1 MTFKNTEKEII
12 KAIVKYGR
20 TEKTL
25 SGILNASGLL
35 EKRGIGIVPGG
46 QENYFFLR
54 KDKYEYE
61 DNDAFGYITD
71 LISLV
76 DILIKKKYMVVIP
89 FWTDDIPV
97 IGKKNAIKVSR
108 SRIDIDNN
116 NNNNNNECISL
127 GYRNVNWF
135 DARGNQIYW
144 PHELSEQ
151 ELSISV
157 FNLSISISQELKN
170 LVKHNFKSED
180 EIRFI
185 KQQRLTW
192 ISILVAAA
200 LGICGILF

>member
-76 DILIKKKYMVVIP
+76 DTLIKKKYMVVIP

-97 IGKKNAIKVSR
+97 IGKKNAMKVSH
-108 SRIDIDNN
+108 SCINLDY
-116 NNNNNNECISL
+116 NECISL

-157 FNLSISISQELKN
+157 FNSSISISQELKN

-200 LGICGILF
+200 LGICGIIY

>member
-116 NNNNNNECISL
+116 ECISL
-127 GYRNVNWF
+127 GDCNVNWF
-135 DARGNQIYW
+135 DECDNQIYW
-144 PHELSEQ
+144 SHELSEQ

-157 FNLSISISQELKN
+157 FNSSISISQELKN

-180 EIRFI
+180 EIRFN

-200 LGICGILF
+200 LGIYGIIY